1 MLFLSG
7 QASPLK
13 LKTQA
18 ESTSL
23 HNIVPV
29 FMYFWVCP
37 CSFFTATFV
46 EVCGF
51 FVLLSNTEEEISER
65 NYTVHCFES
74 KM

>member
-13 LKTQA
+13 FKTQA
-18 ESTSL
+18 ERTSL

-37 CSFFTATFV
+37 RSFVTATFV
-46 EVCGF
+46 EVCVF
-51 FVLLSNTEEEISER
+51 FCSLE
-65 NYTVHCFES
+65 
-74 KM
+74 